1 MDEFVSIT
9 AGAVSPVV
17 FFDPEHIGRIMSLS
31 RAAAAT

>member
-17 FFDPEHIGRIMSLS
+17 FFDPQHIGRIMSLS
-31 RAAAAT
+31 GTTAAT